1 MDELERLIAR
11 VPRPEA
17 STALDRRIELLVE
30 DNAVNVVERP
40 QRLPAGRGRR
50 LWLPGLA
57 AMAAIVAMFFYGV
70 RPESTWAQ
78 VAAAVQGKPWIRMTL
93 ADAPPKSQFW
103 GELWFSLSRDMA
115 ASRLGGP
122 DGESVS
128 FTDLQAGIEYNFD
141 SKSKTLVRLRSTEMS
156 SFQSLLPLLRSLLR
170 GEQPAPESF
179 GGGRIG
185 ERKQRKVEEDGKSW
199 SEFEFEVLHG
209 RPDET
214 ATLVIRVD
222 PDTKLPVWMEFVAM
236 GQSSRFDFDYPAA
249 GPADIYALGVP
260 RDTPLEDRIPN
271 GELSG
276 IIEKLQAGQRDLD
289 NYFAAVH
296 EGYPEQLS
304 FVWRKGNKWR
314 IEVCGSGT
322 EDDDPGDGG
331 LGVVKTRV
339 AIRAAVPH
347 IDLSDMPNDETQLA
361 AWWREH
367 LKRFSPVPILV
378 CDGEHIYR
386 FQRGRKVGAAAT
398 DKWKL
403 EQTVGPDAGHSN
415 AGRRGEVGPAMIE
428 FAAYPQIVMAE
439 NIKLTLDPNGAGGP
453 AGSVLLE
460 ENFAPQE
467 NDERDIAIRRH
478 RIWLDPKHGFA
489 VVKDEGSDCPA
500 LDNDPRQI
508 FKDITVEYEDFR
520 QSPRGV
526 WYPTLSRQKHSVP
539 QVDKTG
545 KVLRYDDEETRF
557 YLDFSAEL
565 PDELFT
571 PTARKV
577 LGP

>member
-1 MDELERLIAR
+1 VDELERLIAR

-236 GQSSRFDFDYPAA
+236 GQSSRF
-249 GPADIYALGVP
+249 
-260 RDTPLEDRIPN
+260 
-271 GELSG
+271 
-276 IIEKLQAGQRDLD
+276 
-289 NYFAAVH
+289 
-296 EGYPEQLS
+296 
-304 FVWRKGNKWR
+304 
-314 IEVCGSGT
+314 
-322 EDDDPGDGG
+322 
-331 LGVVKTRV
+331 
-339 AIRAAVPH
+339 
-347 IDLSDMPNDETQLA
+347 
-361 AWWREH
+361 
-367 LKRFSPVPILV
+367 
-378 CDGEHIYR
+378 
-386 FQRGRKVGAAAT
+386 
-398 DKWKL
+398 
-403 EQTVGPDAGHSN
+403 
-415 AGRRGEVGPAMIE
+415 
-428 FAAYPQIVMAE
+428 
-439 NIKLTLDPNGAGGP
+439 
-453 AGSVLLE
+453 
-460 ENFAPQE
+460 
-467 NDERDIAIRRH
+467 
-478 RIWLDPKHGFA
+478 
-489 VVKDEGSDCPA
+489 
-500 LDNDPRQI
+500 
-508 FKDITVEYEDFR
+508 
-520 QSPRGV
+520 
-526 WYPTLSRQKHSVP
+526 
-539 QVDKTG
+539 
-545 KVLRYDDEETRF
+545 
-557 YLDFSAEL
+557 
-565 PDELFT
+565 
-571 PTARKV
+571 
-577 LGP
+577 